1 MSFCLRQILRSL
13 RHTFGAGVGL
23 MITVGGLMILISFL
37 LQSILSLRPLLDQLS
52 RNSTVIVFLKN
63 DASLEQI
70 TSVEET
76 LKSLT
81 DSVKHYEFHSAE
93 EESLSWAQAWKD
105 PKIITLSKKLVQPV
119 FDVEVQKGK
128 MDQVK
133 SVLLKMGG
141 IQSIEDSAQIQS
153 DISHFRGF
161 LIYAMVA
168 VVLFSFLIL
177 NLTLL
182 TISEKHLRAR
192 SRELEILFLLG
203 TTPGQVR
210 YPVLLEIL
218 FWTLAG
224 CLLGMISSWLVWRT
238 ISEQV
243 QAGLEALGW
252 IENTISFSW
261 SAQALL
267 IFIVT
272 SIAAASICTMI
283 NKWENQWVA

>member
-1 MSFCLRQILRSL
+1 MSFCIRQILRSL
-13 RHTFGAGVGL
+13 RHTLGAGIGL
-23 MITVGGLMILISFL
+23 MFTVGGLMILISFL
-37 LQSILSLRPLLDQLS
+37 LQSILSLRPLLDQLGK
-52 RNSTVIVFLKN
+52 NSTIIVFLKN
-63 DASLEQI
+63 EASLEQI
-70 TSVEET
+70 AKIEET
-76 LKSLT
+76 IKSLP
-81 DSVKHYEFHSAE
+81 DIKQYEFHSAE

-105 PKIITLSKKLVQPV
+105 PKIITLSKQLVQPV
-119 FDVEVQKGK
+119 FDVDVHKGK
-128 MDQVK
+128 MDYVK
-133 SVLLKMGG
+133 AILAKVDGV
-141 IQSIEDSAQIQS
+141 QSIEDSAQIQS
-153 DISHFRGF
+153 DISHFRSF

-182 TISEKHLRAR
+182 TISEKHLRSR

-218 FWTLAG
+218 FWTSTG
-224 CLLGMISSWLVWRT
+224 CIIGMVSSWMVWKS
-238 ISEQV
+238 ISHHV

-252 IENTISFSW
+252 VESTMNFSW

-272 SIAAASICTMI
+272 SIAATSICAMI
-283 NKWENQWVA
+283 NKWENQWAA